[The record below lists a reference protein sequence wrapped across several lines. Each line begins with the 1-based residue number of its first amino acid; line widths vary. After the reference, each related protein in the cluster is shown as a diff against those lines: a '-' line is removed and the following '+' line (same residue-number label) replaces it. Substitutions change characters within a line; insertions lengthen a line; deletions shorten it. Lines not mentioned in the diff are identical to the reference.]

1 MDDFLFSAIL
11 ELPVV
16 LLQRISTRS
25 GAEKP
30 QAVNDHF
37 RLQTMLCRVHAE
49 LNCWSWPQLPQILNI
64 PPILLGGVVVTS
76 TTGAFRNVF
85 RGRGRESLTER
96 GVFRN
101 V

>member
-30 QAVNDHF
+30 QAVNDNF

-49 LNCWSWPQLPQILNI
+49 LNCWSWPQILNI

-85 RGRGRESLTER
+85 RERARESLTER

>member
-30 QAVNDHF
+30 QAVNDNF
-37 RLQTMLCRVHAE
+37 RLQTMLCLVHAE
-49 LNCWSWPQLPQILNI
+49 LKCWSWLQILNI